1 MSPQELSLDCEALE
15 ELRVT
20 LDTEIRRTVD
30 SLIARDLE
38 TGTVTAKV
46 KITLEKHTD
55 QYGKQCCLMKIEP
68 ETSMKI
74 GASGKV
80 KCQTKNGIFLKYAE
94 DGTPIIGERQMEV
107 DEFIRGKAEE
117 SAWSA

>member
-20 LDTEIRRTVD
+20 LDT
-30 SLIARDLE
+30 AM
-38 TGTVTAKV
+38 V

-55 QYGKQCCLMKIEP
+55 QYGKQYCLMKIEP

-80 KCQTKNGIFLKYAE
+80 KCQTKNGICLKYAE